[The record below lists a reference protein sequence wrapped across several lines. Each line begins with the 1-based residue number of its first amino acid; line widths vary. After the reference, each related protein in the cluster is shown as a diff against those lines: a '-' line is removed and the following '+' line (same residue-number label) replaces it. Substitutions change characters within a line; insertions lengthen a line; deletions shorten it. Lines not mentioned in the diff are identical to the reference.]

1 MDATLLA
8 LFGDYA
14 ELAFAVIGVCA
25 AVAAML
31 PAPGEDS
38 GIVYRAVYGLLNF
51 LAVNFGHARNAGN
64 TTTVVDA
71 AALDEWRR

>member
-1 MDATLLA
+1 MDATLIS

-31 PAPGEDS
+31 PAPREDS
-38 GIVYRAVYGLLNF
+38 GIIYRAIYGLLNF

-64 TTTVVDA
+64 STTVVDA
-71 AALDEWRR
+71 ATLDEWRR

>member
-1 MDATLLA
+1 MDATLLS

-25 AVAAML
+25 AVSALL
-31 PAPGEDS
+31 PAPGADS
-38 GIVYRAVYGLLNF
+38 GIIYRAVYGVLNF

-64 TTTVVDA
+64 STTVVDA
-71 AALDEWRR
+71 ATLDEWRR